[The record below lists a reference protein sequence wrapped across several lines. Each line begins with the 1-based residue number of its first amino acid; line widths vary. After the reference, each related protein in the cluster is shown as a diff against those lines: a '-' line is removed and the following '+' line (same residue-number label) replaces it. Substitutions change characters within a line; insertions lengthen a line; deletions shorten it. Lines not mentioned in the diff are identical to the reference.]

1 MNKLFEI
8 ERKFKNL
15 VEDKFVNIFSHSK
28 HEDLISRKL
37 ASTMYDQARSLDNGV
52 IQAPN
57 FFLLMTSS
65 EIAEELKD
73 NKNFLKDLSYG
84 LSALGREVGFSFLS
98 RIIISIHEDKS
109 YKKNNIK
116 VIASYLQN
124 TEDETRGIQLNR
136 NKFRKGTEKGYSTYL
151 IIEGK
156 KALPLE
162 NQVVNLGRR
171 PENTIVFDDPRIS
184 RDHAQIREIN
194 GRYKIFDLNS
204 KGGTFL
210 NDHPISQSFLKSGD
224 VISLAGSP
232 MIFIQDETEKTQLF
246 EETLPNEL

>member
-37 ASTMYDQARSLDNGV
+37 ASTMYEQARSLDNGV

-65 EIAEELKD
+65 EIAEELKE
-73 NKNFLKDLSYG
+73 NKKFLKDLSYG

-124 TEDETRGIQLNR
+124 TEDETR
-136 NKFRKGTEKGYSTYL
+136 GTEKGYSTYL

-204 KGGTFL
+204 KGGTFV

-232 MIFIQDETEKTQLF
+232 MIFIQDETENTQLF